1 MQLVIMIFFFFFLK
15 VSSGEGGGGVGTWND
30 VLHCK
35 KILLLLGYYFNP
47 KLHSIIENN
56 RQVALKV
63 YFSFV

>member
-1 MQLVIMIFFFFFLK
+1 MQLVIMIFFFLK

-56 RQVALKV
+56 RQVALEV